1 MEETLFPCSV
11 LSRVC
16 GRIRNVRGINK
27 HTECTC
33 FLELHYTS
41 KIKLFISLLCV
52 EEEYRSKCEVRKEHI
67 PKGAVFFTC
76 FQSMLILLQMDRS
89 VSVFVRHL

>member
-1 MEETLFPCSV
+1 
-11 LSRVC
+11 
-16 GRIRNVRGINK
+16 VRGISK

-33 FLELHYTS
+33 FLELHYIS

-52 EEEYRSKCEVRKEHI
+52 EEEYRSKCEVCKEHI
-67 PKGAVFFTC
+67 PKGAVFYMF
-76 FQSMLILLQMDRS
+76 SKYVDILQMDRS